1 MKEKKVPERRCV
13 GCGASFPKRDL
24 VRVVRTPEGD
34 VKLDVTGKAAGRGAY
49 VCRSSE
55 CFRLAR
61 KKRRFTVNLEAEIPE
76 ELLDKLEEEIKKYE
90 TEASA
95 SE

>member
-55 CFRLAR
+55 YFRLAR